1 MESDSKS
8 VLQRAI
14 HNLIKRADEK
24 ISRLEIWDR
33 RFSFIRLIIFITA
46 IAVLYLSAQY
56 DHSTLFFILL
66 AFFIVS
72 FGLTAGYHRK
82 ISKSK
87 DRFSL
92 LKSIKQEHL
101 ARMQLNWKN
110 IPEATEAQV
119 SSPDDHPYAEDFN
132 ITGYHSLM
140 HLMDTAIYP
149 GGTDRLKEWLLK
161 EEPQLNEITKRQT
174 LAKELK
180 PLIHFRDKLRIK
192 AAESRTHTSE
202 NDWTMEELL
211 VWLRNPSETKY
222 GPALTLLSIL
232 SVVNITLGILFL
244 TGLLQPYVIFTFVIY
259 LVVYN
264 FNSGKVKGLFDAAY
278 QMDKLLSR
286 FSSILL
292 YLENYPFKE
301 DSKLKEFLAIYQEAD
316 AKPSRFLKK
325 LARIS
330 AAASSQQNE
339 ILWFLLNAAFPWD
352 LYFSYKMDKYKAELE
367 PKLSAWLDKF
377 YDLEA
382 LCSLSHFAWLNPHYS
397 FEQPVDTG
405 QSSAS
410 FKAEALGHPL
420 IPDEQKVT
428 NDLTIDEVG
437 NLILLT
443 GSNMAG
449 KSTFLRTVGINL
461 CLCFAGGPVNADTFN
476 TVPFRLF
483 SSINVKDSLD
493 QGLSHFY
500 AEVKRLRKLLD
511 ELNSEHAYPLFFFV
525 DEIYRGTNNR
535 ERLRGSNAFLKKVA
549 GSHGIGMVTTHDLEL
564 AQLEEEIPE
573 LSNWHFEET
582 IEDGKMSFEYKL
594 KPGPCPTTN
603 ALKIMQMEGLPV

>member
-1 MESDSKS
+1 MDRDPKS
-8 VLQRAI
+8 VLERAI
-14 HNLIKRADEK
+14 KNLLERVEDK
-24 ISRLEIWDR
+24 ISSLEKWDKRLSMIRLAIFIAGIALLYLVARYDNS
-33 RFSFIRLIIFITA
+33 FLFYTILALFLSSFILIA
-46 IAVLYLSAQY
+46 S
-56 DHSTLFFILL
+56 
-66 AFFIVS
+66 
-72 FGLTAGYHRK
+72 YHRK
-82 ISKSK
+82 ISGSK
-87 DRFSL
+87 NRFRL
-92 LKSIKQEHL
+92 LKKIKAEHL
-101 ARMQLNWKN
+101 ARMQLDWAN
-110 IPEATEAQV
+110 IPEAGEAHLR
-119 SSPDDHPYAEDFN
+119 SPSDHPYAEDFN
-132 ITGYHSLM
+132 ITGKHSLM
-140 HLMDTAIYP
+140 QLIDTAIYP

-161 EEPQLNEITKRQT
+161 EEPQLGNISKRQD
-174 LAKELK
+174 LSKELK
-180 PLIHFRDKLRIK
+180 PMIEFRDKLRIK
-192 AAESRTHTSE
+192 AAETKSQVTE
-202 NDWTMEELL
+202 NDWSMEQLL
-211 VWLRNPSETKY
+211 AWLGKPSGTEY
-222 GPALTLLSIL
+222 GTALTLLGLL
-232 SVVNITLGILFL
+232 SATNIVLGLLFL
-244 TGLLQPYVIFTFVIY
+244 AGLLDPYVIFTFVIY
-259 LVVYN
+259 LVAYN
-264 FNSGKVKGLFDAAY
+264 FNSDKVKGLFNAAY

-292 YLENYPFKE
+292 YLERYPFKE
-301 DSKLKEFLAIYQEAD
+301 SSDLKDFLDTYREAD
-316 AKPSRFLKK
+316 SKPSRFLKK
-325 LARIS
+325 VARLS

-339 ILWFLLNAAFPWD
+339 ILWFLLNAVVPWD
-352 LYFSYKMDKYKAELE
+352 LYYSYKLDNYKAELK

-382 LCSLSHFAWLNPHYS
+382 LCSLSHFAWLNPHYK
-397 FEQPVDTG
+397 FEHPVEPK
-405 QSSAS
+405 QSSHA
-410 FKAEALGHPL
+410 FEAESLGHPL
-420 IPDEQKVT
+420 IPEKQKVT
-428 NDLTIDEVG
+428 NDLTIDSVG

-461 CLCFAGGPVNADTFN
+461 SLCFAGGPVNADTLK

-493 QGLSHFY
+493 EGLSHFY

-549 GSHGIGMVTTHDLEL
+549 GQHGIGMVTTHDLEL

-582 IEDGKMSFEYKL
+582 IEGGKMSFEYKL